1 MTFPAVFKKKIPP
14 IPRSVRRF
22 VAIALATLFL
32 TINITSLIAQEAIE
46 EDIVTIIPCEV
57 VAEEGETLQNQ
68 ASYSYEN
75 EQITF
80 GGLSNALS
88 TQVALAEKGNIE
100 INPVEIITEEG
111 ETFKD
116 EEEIS
121 GADFAQQTL
130 TYRFKIAN
138 TGSVG
143 ADLTLPEVSAIQES
157 GLTGNGTIVGV
168 EYLLGDEEERIGI
181 SEPLTITLEPE
192 QSLEL
197 FLRVQLPNNFSED
210 EPNPVAI
217 SLGVGNTC
225 GNSQAQ
231 LGVSVIALPLI
242 DPLGQITG
250 CAGELLADY
259 QGFFVGLFDPD
270 PNDPTGGILGAVPLT
285 TTEVPDNPNNS
296 IPLGLAPNIE
306 NSNPF
311 FLTNSDEG
319 RYNFLF
325 DERRG
330 QLDFGREYILLVNP
344 PSDSIYNERRVRLT
358 IGQKI
363 SDNIIE
369 YTAQSLDGR
378 PLTVTDPF
386 QRTLVTG
393 QFVLI
398 KNAERFGLNLAV
410 LDLDTDVCLA
420 QELRLDKSGDRIAT
434 EPGDIVLYRLN
445 ARNLS
450 TGAFGNIEITD
461 QLPAGINLI
470 ENTVKGR
477 LADQP
482 VEITITRSDRTVT
495 FKPTDPTFELSQG
508 EVLTIVYG
516 ARVSPDAIRGNGR
529 NSAILAGTINGR
541 ALREGPATHR
551 LDIRSGIL
559 TDYGTI
565 IGRVFV
571 DKNFDGEQQPGE
583 PGVPNAVIFL
593 QNGNRITTDADGLFS
608 VTNVLPGSY
617 TGVLDP
623 LSIPEYEL
631 APNLYV
637 SERNSRSRLVRV
649 APGAMVRM
657 NFAVT
662 PKAQQEVNP

>member
-1 MTFPAVFKKKIPP
+1 MV
-14 IPRSVRRF
+14 
-22 VAIALATLFL
+22 LATIFL
-32 TINITSLIAQEAIE
+32 TINVPSLIAQEEVNENISALL
-46 EDIVTIIPCEV
+46 PCEV
-57 VAEEGETLQNQ
+57 TTEDGEVLENQ
-68 ASYSYEN
+68 AIYSYEN
-75 EQITF
+75 EQNIF
-80 GGLSNALS
+80 NGLSNRLTSQIVLERGEIEVSAL
-88 TQVALAEKGNIE
+88 GIRND
-100 INPVEIITEEG
+100 EG
-111 ETFKD
+111 ETIE

-121 GADFAQQTL
+121 GADFARKVL
-130 TYRFKIAN
+130 IYSFAIENKGN
-138 TGSVG
+138 LS
-143 ADLTLPEVSAIQES
+143 ADVTLPNPSTIQES
-157 GLTGNGTIVGV
+157 GLTGEATILGV
-168 EYLLGDEEERIGI
+168 EYIEGDGEEGQEIG
-181 SEPLTITLEPE
+181 EPVSVTLAPE
-192 QSLEL
+192 DLVRL
-197 FLRVQLPNNFSED
+197 FVRVLLPNRFLED
-210 EPNPVAI
+210 EPNPVSI
-217 SLGVGNTC
+217 SLGVGNIC
-225 GNSQAQ
+225 GNSVAQ
-231 LGVSVIALPLI
+231 LGVNVVASPLI

-250 CAGELLADY
+250 CEGELLADY

-285 TTEVPDNPNNS
+285 TTEVPDNPNNN

-330 QLDFGREYILLVNP
+330 QLDFGRQYILLVNP
-344 PSDSIYNERRVRLT
+344 PSDSLYNERRVRLT
-358 IGQKI
+358 IGQRI
-363 SDNIIE
+363 GDTIIE

-386 QRTLVTG
+386 QRTLITG
-393 QFVLI
+393 QFVLVED
-398 KNAERFGLNLAV
+398 AERFGLNLAV

-450 TGAFGNIEITD
+450 TGTLGNIEITD

-482 VEITITRSDRTVT
+482 VDISITRSDRTVT
-495 FKPTDPTFELSQG
+495 FKPTDPTFELTQG
-508 EVLTIVYG
+508 QVLTIVYG
-516 ARVSPDAIRGNGR
+516 ARVTPDAIRGNGR

-551 LDIRSGIL
+551 LEIRSGIL

-631 APNLYV
+631 APNLFV

-649 APGAMVRM
+649 APGGMVRM

-662 PKAQQEVNP
+662 PKAQEGGQ

>member
-1 MTFPAVFKKKIPP
+1 VIKVKIPP
-14 IPRSVRRF
+14 INRSIRRF
-22 VAIALATLFL
+22 VAILSVTLFL
-32 TINITSLIAQEAIE
+32 TINLPSLVAQEE
-46 EDIVTIIPCEV
+46 IISNSQISALLPCEV
-57 VAEEGETLQNQ
+57 AVEDGEVLENQ
-68 ASYSYEN
+68 ANYTYEN
-75 EQITF
+75 EQTTF
-80 GGLSNALS
+80 DGLSNALTS
-88 TQVALAEKGNIE
+88 QIILDRGEIEISALGITRGDGETVQEEIAGVDFAGQLLIYSFAIENKGNL
-100 INPVEIITEEG
+100 
-111 ETFKD
+111 
-116 EEEIS
+116 S
-121 GADFAQQTL
+121 
-130 TYRFKIAN
+130 
-138 TGSVG
+138 
-143 ADLTLPEVSAIQES
+143 ADLTLPNPSTIQDSA
-157 GLTGNGTIVGV
+157 LTGVGEILGV
-168 EYLLGDEEERIGI
+168 EYIPVECEQRQEIN
-181 SEPLTITLEPE
+181 EPVTITLKSGDSVP
-192 QSLEL
+192 L
-197 FLRVQLPNNFSED
+197 FIRIQVPNTFAEND
-210 EPNPVAI
+210 PI
-217 SLGVGNTC
+217 SIGIRIGGQC
-225 GNSQAQ
+225 GNSSAQ
-231 LGVSVIALPLI
+231 LGVNIVTSPLI

-259 QGFFVGLFDPD
+259 QGFSVGLFNPD

-285 TTEVPDNPNNS
+285 TTEVPNNPNNN

-319 RYNFLF
+319 QYNFLF
-325 DERRG
+325 DEGRG

-344 PSDSIYNERRVRLT
+344 PGDSIYNERRVRLT
-358 IGQKI
+358 IGERI
-363 SDNIIE
+363 ASNIIE

-386 QRTLVTG
+386 QRTVVTG

-398 KNAERFGLNLAV
+398 EDAERFGLNLAV

-420 QELRLDKSGDRIAT
+420 QELRLDKSADRIAT

-450 TGAFGNIEITD
+450 PGTLRDIEIND
-461 QLPAGINLI
+461 QLPTGINLI
-470 ENTVKGR
+470 PDSVEGR
-477 LADQP
+477 LGDQA
-482 VEITITRSDRTVT
+482 VEINVTHGDRTITFS
-495 FKPTDPTFELSQG
+495 PDPNFELARGQ
-508 EVLTIVYG
+508 VLNIVYA
-516 ARVSPDAIRGNGR
+516 ARVTPDAIRGSGR
-529 NSAILAGTINGR
+529 NSAILAGTINGITVR
-541 ALREGPATHR
+541 DGPAIHR
-551 LDIRSGIL
+551 LEIRSGIL

-631 APNLYV
+631 APNLYF

-649 APGAMVRM
+649 SPGSMVRM

-662 PKAQQEVNP
+662 PRAQEVGNE

>member
-1 MTFPAVFKKKIPP
+1 M
-14 IPRSVRRF
+14 RRF
-22 VAIALATLFL
+22 VVILLATIFL
-32 TINITSLIAQEAIE
+32 TINLPSLVAQEETSNNISALL
-46 EDIVTIIPCEV
+46 PCEV
-57 VAEEGETLQNQ
+57 AVENGEVLENQ
-68 ASYSYEN
+68 ATYTYESEEN
-75 EQITF
+75 TF

-88 TQVALAEKGNIE
+88 SQIILDRGNIE
-100 INPVEIITEEG
+100 VSALGITTEEQ
-111 ETFKD
+111 EAVE

-121 GADFAQQTL
+121 GADFARKVLIYSFAIENKGTL
-130 TYRFKIAN
+130 A
-138 TGSVG
+138 
-143 ADLTLPEVSAIQES
+143 ADLTLPNANTIEES
-157 GLTGNGTIVGV
+157 GLTGVSTIVGV
-168 EYLLGDEEERIGI
+168 EYTKDSTEERLEI
-181 SEPLTITLEPE
+181 SEPVTITLEPE
-192 QSLEL
+192 DSLRL
-197 FLRVQLPNNFSED
+197 FVRVQLPNRFSEN
-210 EPNPVAI
+210 EPNPVSI

-225 GNSQAQ
+225 GNSVAQ
-231 LGVSVIALPLI
+231 LGVNIVASPLV

-250 CAGELLADY
+250 CAGEILADY

-285 TTEVPDNPNNS
+285 TTEVPDNPNNN
-296 IPLGLAPNIE
+296 IPPGLAPNIE

-330 QLDFGREYILLVNP
+330 QLDFGRQYILLVNP
-344 PSDSIYNERRVRLT
+344 PSASDYNERRVRLT
-358 IGQKI
+358 IGQRI
-363 SDNIIE
+363 GDRIIE

-393 QFVLI
+393 QFVLVED
-398 KNAERFGLNLAV
+398 AERFGLNLAV
-410 LDLDTDVCLA
+410 LDLNTDVCLA

-450 TGAFGNIEITD
+450 QGLLKDIEITD

-470 ENTVKGR
+470 QESIKGT

-482 VEITITRSDRTVT
+482 VDITITRSDRTVT
-495 FKPTDPTFELSQG
+495 FTPTDPNFELSQG
-508 EVLTIVYG
+508 QVLSIVYG
-516 ARVSPDAIRGNGR
+516 ARVSPDAIRGSGR
-529 NSAILAGTINGR
+529 NSAILAGTINGVTVR
-541 ALREGPATHR
+541 DGPATHT
-551 LDIRSGIL
+551 LELRSGIL
-559 TDYGTI
+559 TDYGI
-565 IGRVFV
+565 IVGRVFV
-571 DKNFDGEQQPGE
+571 DKNFDGEQQTGE

-649 APGAMVRM
+649 APGSMVRM

-662 PKAQQEVNP
+662 PKAEEIGNE

>member
-1 MTFPAVFKKKIPP
+1 MIKVKIPLLN
-14 IPRSVRRF
+14 RSIRRF
-22 VAIALATLFL
+22 VAILSATLFL
-32 TINITSLIAQEAIE
+32 TINLPSLVAQEEITSNSQIFALL
-46 EDIVTIIPCEV
+46 PCEV
-57 VAEEGETLQNQ
+57 AVENGEVLENQ
-68 ASYSYEN
+68 ATYTYEN
-75 EQITF
+75 EQATF
-80 GGLSNALS
+80 DGLSKALTS
-88 TQVALAEKGNIE
+88 QIILDRGNIQISALGITRGDGETVQEEIAGVDFAGQLLIYSFAIENKGNL
-100 INPVEIITEEG
+100 
-111 ETFKD
+111 
-116 EEEIS
+116 S
-121 GADFAQQTL
+121 
-130 TYRFKIAN
+130 
-138 TGSVG
+138 
-143 ADLTLPEVSAIQES
+143 ADLTLPSPSTIQDSA
-157 GLTGNGTIVGV
+157 LTGVGEIVGV
-168 EYLLGDEEERIGI
+168 EYIPVESEQTQEINEPVTVTFKPGDSVSLFVRIQVPNTFAENDPISISLRIG
-181 SEPLTITLEPE
+181 
-192 QSLEL
+192 
-197 FLRVQLPNNFSED
+197 
-210 EPNPVAI
+210 
-217 SLGVGNTC
+217 GKC
-225 GNSQAQ
+225 GNSSAQ
-231 LGVSVIALPLI
+231 LGVNIVTSPLI

-270 PNDPTGGILGAVPLT
+270 PNDPTGGVLGAVPLT
-285 TTEVPDNPNNS
+285 TTEVPNNPNNN
-296 IPLGLAPNIE
+296 IPLGLAPNIQ

-325 DERRG
+325 DEGRG

-358 IGQKI
+358 IGERI
-363 SDNIIE
+363 ASNIIE

-386 QRTLVTG
+386 QRTVVTG

-398 KNAERFGLNLAV
+398 EDAERFGLNLAV

-420 QELRLDKSGDRIAT
+420 QELRLDKSADRIAT

-450 TGAFGNIEITD
+450 PGTLRDIEIND
-461 QLPAGINLI
+461 QFPAGINLI
-470 ENTVKGR
+470 VDSVEGR
-477 LADQP
+477 LANQP
-482 VEITITRSDRTVT
+482 VAINVTHGDRTVT
-495 FKPTDPTFELSQG
+495 FSPTDPDFELAQG
-508 EVLTIVYG
+508 QVLNIIYA
-516 ARVSPDAIRGNGR
+516 ARVTPDAIRGSGR
-529 NSAILAGTINGR
+529 NSAILEGTINGITVR
-541 ALREGPATHR
+541 DGPATHR
-551 LDIRSGIL
+551 LEIRSGIL

-631 APNLYV
+631 APNLYF

-649 APGAMVRM
+649 SPGSMVRM

-662 PKAQQEVNP
+662 PRAQEVGNE